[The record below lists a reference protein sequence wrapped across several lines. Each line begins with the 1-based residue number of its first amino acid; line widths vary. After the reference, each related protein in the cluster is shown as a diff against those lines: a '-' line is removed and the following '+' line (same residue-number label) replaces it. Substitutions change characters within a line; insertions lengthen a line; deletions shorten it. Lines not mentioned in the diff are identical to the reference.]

1 METGE
6 PLGTK
11 NQQGGDAVFTVDELC
26 ANSKISRVHFYSLRK
41 AGKGPRVMKLGR
53 RTLITKAAV
62 TDWHTAM
69 EAEAPEAA
77 K

>member
-1 METGE
+1 MPHIE
-6 PLGTK
+6 PRPTIDHDGSST
-11 NQQGGDAVFTVDELC
+11 VFTVDELC
-26 ANSKISRVHFYSLRK
+26 ADNKISRVLFYSLRK

-62 TDWHTAM
+62 ADWHTAM
-69 EAEAPEAA
+69 ETEAQEAA